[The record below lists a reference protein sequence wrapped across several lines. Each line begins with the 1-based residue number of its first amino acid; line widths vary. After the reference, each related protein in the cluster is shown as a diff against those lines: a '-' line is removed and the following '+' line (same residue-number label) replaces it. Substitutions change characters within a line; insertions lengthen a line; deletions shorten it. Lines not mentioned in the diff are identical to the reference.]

1 MLRKSIVALAVA
13 GALTATPALAADK
26 GGPVPVLQE
35 IMGPSASS
43 SCYVQAMAGAGIIA
57 SNPDGA
63 VLPASIS
70 TQSYSVSGG
79 FGCDMKLDRF
89 VIGALARIS
98 APIDTSGSLIEAEKS
113 WMAAARVGYLLNT
126 GLLVYGLAG
135 YESTDFTVAN
145 IDLQRDGLVVG
156 GGLEIALS
164 KSLSLTTEY
173 TYSGLGKTSA
183 LGPQLDTEQHT
194 VRVGLSYRFGTLF
207 GD

>member
-1 MLRKSIVALAVA
+1 MLRKSLVALAVA
-13 GALTATPALAADK
+13 GALSATPAIAADK
-26 GGPVPVLQE
+26 AGPVPVLPE
-35 IMGPSASS
+35 IIGPSASS

-70 TQSYSVSGG
+70 TQSYSVTGG
-79 FGCDMKLDRF
+79 LGCDLKVERF
-89 VIGALARIS
+89 VVGALARIS
-98 APIDTSGSLIEAEKS
+98 APIDTSGSLIEASKS
-113 WMAAARVGYLLNT
+113 WMVGGRVGYLLNT
-126 GLLVYGLAG
+126 GLLAYGLVG
-135 YESTDFTVAN
+135 YESTDFSVAN
-145 IDLQRDGLVVG
+145 VDLRRDGLLVG

-173 TYSGLGKTSA
+173 AYSGLGKTSA
-183 LGPQLDTEQHT
+183 IGPQLDTEQHT

>member
-1 MLRKSIVALAVA
+1 MLRNSLVALAVA
-13 GALTATPALAADK
+13 GALTAAPALAADK
-26 GGPVPVLQE
+26 GGPSPILPE
-35 IMGPSASS
+35 ITGPSAAS

-70 TQSYSVSGG
+70 TQSYSVTGG
-79 FGCDMKLDRF
+79 IGCDLKVERF
-89 VIGALARIS
+89 VVGALARIS
-98 APIDTSGSLIEAEKS
+98 APVDTSGSLIEASKS
-113 WMAAARVGYLLNT
+113 WMVGARLGYLLNT

-135 YESTDFTVAN
+135 YESTDFSVAG
-145 IDLQRDGLVVG
+145 IDLAKDGLVVG

-183 LGPQLDTEQHT
+183 IGPQLGVEQHA
-194 VRVGLSYRFGTLF
+194 VRVGLSYRFGSLF